1 MKLKLIIPALLLTTL
16 LGAQGIRKE
25 AGNTFLE
32 PLQKRDSVL
41 IADQFRYGIILENVP
56 EGTPLAFPEFK
67 PEKDSPLEILGEWQL
82 DSTRISK
89 KKEVPARYNIKASLI
104 LTAFDGGIYE
114 LPDIPVLMDG
124 DTLVFHAPEEP
135 LEVKELPIDMETF
148 QAHDIKPQ
156 VKFPYTFKEIFPWVL
171 AALGFIGLVLIA
183 CCPGGS
189 SSNVFSKLA
198 GGDVALSVTLTAI
211 SSVVTLF
218 TIPLIMSWATALVGE
233 SVGITLPVGN
243 LIKQNLLLMLLPV
256 VLGIG
261 MNYAWPEAARKTDKV
276 LGKLAFPLLLV
287 LITVFYIQHHKTILE
302 HIGILGLCVT
312 VRILVAI
319 SCSSLLSR
327 LVRTGEQQRRTVVI
341 EVGMQNAA
349 QAIAIASS
357 PFIFANEKMA
367 IPAILYS
374 LMMNIV
380 LLIYVGIVRMASPAF
395 L

>member
-1 MKLKLIIPALLLTTL
+1 MFDLGLTLRLEDFSKVFRRPWPLAVAMVGQLVLLPSIALGL
-16 LGAQGIRKE
+16 AW
-25 AGNTFLE
+25 AFHLE
-32 PLQKRDSVL
+32 P
-41 IADQFRYGIILENVP
+41 
-56 EGTPLAFPEFK
+56 
-67 PEKDSPLEILGEWQL
+67 
-82 DSTRISK
+82 
-89 KKEVPARYNIKASLI
+89 
-104 LTAFDGGIYE
+104 
-114 LPDIPVLMDG
+114 
-124 DTLVFHAPEEP
+124 VF
-135 LEVKELPIDMETF
+135 
-148 QAHDIKPQ
+148 
-156 VKFPYTFKEIFPWVL
+156 
-171 AALGFIGLVLIA
+171 FIGLVLIA

-211 SSVVTLF
+211 SSVVTLC

-256 VLGIG
+256 ILGIG
-261 MNYAWPEAARKTDKV
+261 MNYAWPEAAKKTDKV

-312 VRILVAI
+312 VLILVAI

-380 LLIYVGIVRMASPAF
+380 LLIYVGIVRRKDRRA
-395 L
+395 

>member
-1 MKLKLIIPALLLTTL
+1 MAIWIVLPILTL
-16 LGAQGIRKE
+16 LMFDLGLTLRLEDFSKVFRRPWPLAVAMVGQLVLLPSIALGL
-25 AGNTFLE
+25 AWTFHLE
-32 PLQKRDSVL
+32 P
-41 IADQFRYGIILENVP
+41 
-56 EGTPLAFPEFK
+56 
-67 PEKDSPLEILGEWQL
+67 
-82 DSTRISK
+82 
-89 KKEVPARYNIKASLI
+89 
-104 LTAFDGGIYE
+104 
-114 LPDIPVLMDG
+114 
-124 DTLVFHAPEEP
+124 VF
-135 LEVKELPIDMETF
+135 
-148 QAHDIKPQ
+148 
-156 VKFPYTFKEIFPWVL
+156 
-171 AALGFIGLVLIA
+171 FIGLVLIA

-261 MNYAWPEAARKTDKV
+261 MNYAWPEAAQKTDKV

-312 VRILVAI
+312 VLILVAI

-327 LVRTGEQQRRTVVI
+327 AL
-341 EVGMQNAA
+341 AA
-349 QAIAIASS
+349 A
-357 PFIFANEKMA
+357 
-367 IPAILYS
+367 
-374 LMMNIV
+374 
-380 LLIYVGIVRMASPAF
+380 R
-395 L
+395 